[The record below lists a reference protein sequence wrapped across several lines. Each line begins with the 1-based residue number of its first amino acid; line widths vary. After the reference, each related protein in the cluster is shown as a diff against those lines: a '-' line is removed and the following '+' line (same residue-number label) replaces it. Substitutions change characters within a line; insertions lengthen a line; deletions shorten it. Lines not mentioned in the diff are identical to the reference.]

1 MRVGLLFAVIV
12 SLFVVVDVRGLR
24 VFFLSDCNLFV
35 CQPACSWGSN
45 AFPLIGLWQFAVS
58 EYVACGF

>member
-12 SLFVVVDVRGLR
+12 SLFVVVDVRCLR

-35 CQPACSWGSN
+35 
-45 AFPLIGLWQFAVS
+45 
-58 EYVACGF
+58 

>member
-12 SLFVVVDVRGLR
+12 SLFVVVVVCGLR

-35 CQPACSWGSN
+35 
-45 AFPLIGLWQFAVS
+45 
-58 EYVACGF
+58 

>member
-24 VFFLSDCNLFV
+24 VFFSF
-35 CQPACSWGSN
+35 
-45 AFPLIGLWQFAVS
+45 GL
-58 EYVACGF
+58 

>member
-35 CQPACSWGSN
+35 
-45 AFPLIGLWQFAVS
+45 
-58 EYVACGF
+58 

>member
-35 CQPACSWGSN
+35 WQPACSWGSECLS
-45 AFPLIGLWQFAVS
+45 AHWFMAVCS
-58 EYVACGF
+58 F